1 MEAATGEAE
10 LRTRRRLRAPN
21 RRRRFAEVPRF
32 RVPREAPV
40 RLHEHKTFSCG
51 IKRFCDAASETSR
64 GLSPTTIRTSRTDY
78 RPAGQARRKPRSVQQ
93 CQDTQRKRPDT
104 RQSAAEIHQPPPR
117 RSRDTPYVI
126 PLGSPWHSFRPSFC
140 PYPSDAQPS
149 TSDGCRSR
157 HHSQTLPCMSY
168 IPQGFGR

>member
-51 IKRFCDAASETSR
+51 IKRCCDAASY
-64 GLSPTTIRTSRTDY
+64 SPAMPHHCEAPPFA
-78 RPAGQARRKPRSVQQ
+78 PASCLHPSCMTPAAAAPPRSADAAHL
-93 CQDTQRKRPDT
+93 CHPNPSSCAT
-104 RQSAAEIHQPPPR
+104 RRAPECFFVSAAERSAAAGILQEMKRQETGGDPKKLRPR
-117 RSRDTPYVI
+117 RR
-126 PLGSPWHSFRPSFC
+126 
-140 PYPSDAQPS
+140 
-149 TSDGCRSR
+149 R
-157 HHSQTLPCMSY
+157 HLT
-168 IPQGFGR
+168 RE

>member
-64 GLSPTTIRTSRTDY
+64 GLSPTTIRTLGTDY
-78 RPAGQARRKPRSVQQ
+78 RPAGQARRKPKSLQVYLDSWKRR
-93 CQDTQRKRPDT
+93 QDARHSHAQVD
-104 RQSAAEIHQPPPR
+104 QLPPR
-117 RSRDTPYVI
+117 RIRDTPYAI
-126 PLGSPWHSFRPSFC
+126 PFGSDWHSFRPSFC
-140 PYPSDAQPS
+140 PYPSDAQPDQPS
-149 TSDGCRSR
+149 PDGCRSR
-157 HHSQTLPCMSY
+157 HHSQTFPCMS
-168 IPQGFGR
+168 